1 MRRVVYTTQT
11 RIAAIR
17 PDGTMLVNK
26 QNFGRL
32 PFPAKLFILA
42 HELAHQYGI
51 KDETEADIFAAKCMR
66 DMGYTD
72 REIALAQG
80 LTLRVDPANTNNA
93 RIAALLAF
101 LIPGVPPL

>member
-17 PDGTMLVNK
+17 PDGVILVNR
-26 QNFGRL
+26 QNFTKL
-32 PFPAKLFILA
+32 PYPAKLFILA
-42 HELAHQYGI
+42 HELAHEHGI
-51 KDETEADIFAAKCMR
+51 KDEAEADIFAAKCLR
-66 DMGYTD
+66 DMGFTD

-80 LTLRVDPANTNNA
+80 LTLRIDPANTNNA